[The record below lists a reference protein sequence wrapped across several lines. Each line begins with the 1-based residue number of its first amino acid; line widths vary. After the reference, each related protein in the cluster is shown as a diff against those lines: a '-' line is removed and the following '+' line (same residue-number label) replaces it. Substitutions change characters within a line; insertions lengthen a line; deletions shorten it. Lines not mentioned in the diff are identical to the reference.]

1 MSAMLRKLAAG
12 AIAATVSLAA
22 SRNSVRPS
30 RSTPFPGVNLARAS
44 AEPTRTTWDSVYT
57 AAQAAHGDTLY
68 KAGCIKCHGAT
79 LAGGDQGSPLTGSS
93 FLGDWSGL
101 TLDQLFDKVR
111 STMPPDNPKSIPPKD
126 VADIVAYLLAQNQ
139 MPAGTARLS
148 ESVDQLKQIKFL
160 SARP

>member
-1 MSAMLRKLAAG
+1 MSAMLRALAVSA
-12 AIAATVSLAA
+12 AAATVSLAA
-22 SRNSVRPS
+22 GRSGGRPP
-30 RSTPFPGVNLARAS
+30 RTTRLAAANPVRAS

-57 AAQAAHGDTLY
+57 ATQAAHGDTLY
-68 KAGCIKCHGAT
+68 KAGCVKCHGAT

-101 TLDQLFDKVR
+101 TLDQLFDKVL
-111 STMPPDNPKSIPPKD
+111 STMPPDNPKSIVPKD

-139 MPAGTARLS
+139 MPAGSAPLT
-148 ESVDQLKQIKFL
+148 ESSDQLKQIKFL